1 MCDILCLTT
10 TAHSPPSRQMELP
23 SLDVS
28 EAFPTLMSDMKA
40 LKQVPAA
47 VRTQVMKREWLNAGN
62 EVPGTGTT
70 HFSYLV
76 PGGFVLN
83 ATSQSYVS
91 CERAHQCGMHARVLT
106 TCGGL
111 HAPEHVQLGV
121 S

>member
-1 MCDILCLTT
+1 MD
-10 TAHSPPSRQMELP
+10 LP

-40 LKQVPAA
+40 LKHVPAA
-47 VRTQVMKREWLNAGN
+47 VRTQVLKREWLNAGN

-83 ATSQSYVS
+83 ATSQSYV
-91 CERAHQCGMHARVLT
+91 CCVRERTSVACTH
-106 TCGGL
+106 
-111 HAPEHVQLGV
+111 EY
-121 S
+121 